1 MWLPECGAQEFPL
14 TVEMQIGK
22 ATAEVRQA
30 SDQKTVRWPEDLT
43 VQIPQIY
50 SILLKKRAHKVD
62 EKTYNNFILSTLLY
76 P

>member
-1 MWLPECGAQEFPL
+1 
-14 TVEMQIGK
+14 MQIGK

-30 SDQKTVRWPEDLT
+30 FDQKTVRCPEDLT

-50 SILLKKRAHKVD
+50 SILLKKHAHKID
-62 EKTYNNFILSTLLY
+62 EKTYNNFILSILLY